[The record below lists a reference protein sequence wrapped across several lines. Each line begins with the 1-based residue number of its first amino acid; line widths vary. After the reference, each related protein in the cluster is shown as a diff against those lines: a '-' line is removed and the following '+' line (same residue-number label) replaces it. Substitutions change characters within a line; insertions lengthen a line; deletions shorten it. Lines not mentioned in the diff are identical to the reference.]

1 MLNAERKREIRLF
14 LFLLLGAACLIV
26 LIEVGR
32 TVPTQTICGTIVD
45 ESGAPL
51 DGVTVGVTYYV
62 PPPYPKL
69 FNLLFS

>member
-45 ESGAPL
+45 EDGEPL
-51 DGVTVGVTYYV
+51 NDVKVGVRYYV

>member
-1 MLNAERKREIRLF
+1 MLNAELKREIRLF

-51 DGVTVGVTYYV
+51 DGVTVLRVSPGA
-62 PPPYPKL
+62 
-69 FNLLFS
+69 